1 MPNFIYVGTYV
12 WEAKNLIL
20 FPTST
25 VDSKSFHIKVFPA
38 LQLQFLD
45 RSIFYE
51 YSPYVP
57 KVFK

>member
-25 VDSKSFHIKVFPA
+25 VDNKSFHIKVFQA
-38 LQLQFLD
+38 QLQFLD
-45 RSIFYE
+45 ISIFYE
-51 YSPYVP
+51 YSPYT
-57 KVFK
+57 